1 MKIIYDN
8 IIYTLQRY
16 GGISVVWSNLM
27 QRILRRPD
35 CDITALEY
43 EGAESFNLSRQTFHI
58 PERKLHLC
66 GARWARIARYMNP
79 TSSSVGHLAG
89 EGPFI
94 FHSSYYRTCSHKRA
108 VNVTT
113 VHDFTYEYFVRNP
126 LVRFFHCNQK
136 HRAIRHSDHIVCI
149 SENTRADLLRL
160 LPDICPEKVSVI
172 YNGVDQRFHKEN
184 GAECQHYALFVGNR
198 DGYKNFI
205 PLLKPLS
212 ECAVSLKI
220 AGKSLTRR
228 EIRALDACGISYE
241 YCGMV
246 TDTELNSLYNHALC
260 LIYPSS
266 YEGFGLPV
274 IEAQMAGCPV
284 IAYNASSIPEIIGD
298 KRLLLDTLD
307 TESLR
312 ARITM
317 LYDPLTRESIIK
329 AGIKNAQRFTW
340 ENMEEAYY
348 KLYRMLLGEHHTLT
362 TK

>member
-8 IIYTLQRY
+8 IIYSLQRY
-16 GGISVVWSNLM
+16 GGISIVWSNLL
-27 QRILRRPD
+27 QRILLHDD
-35 CDITALEY
+35 CDIHILEY
-43 EGAESFNLSRQTFHI
+43 EGAEQHNISRKTLELPSKIVH
-58 PERKLHLC
+58 KLGSCMIRLN
-66 GARWARIARYMNP
+66 RYLNP
-79 TSSSVGHLAG
+79 SVPYTKAG
-89 EGPFI
+89 IGDEPFI

-172 YNGVDQRFHKEN
+172 YNGVDQRFHREN

>member
-16 GGISVVWSNLM
+16 GGISVVWSNLL
-27 QRILRRPD
+27 QRIMRRTD

-43 EGAESFNLSRQTFHI
+43 EGAERFNLSRQTFHI
-58 PERKLHLC
+58 PAARLYLR
-66 GARWARIARYMNP
+66 GGRWAGIARYMNP
-79 TSSSVGHLAG
+79 TSSSVGRLAG
-89 EGPFI
+89 DKPFI
-94 FHSSYYRTCSHKRA
+94 FHSSYYRTCSHKKA

-113 VHDFTYEYFVRNP
+113 VHDFTYEYFARNP
-126 LVRFFHCNQK
+126 LARLVHCSQK

-149 SENTRADLLRL
+149 SENTRADLLKL
-160 LPDICPEKVSVI
+160 LPDISPEKVSVI
-172 YNGVDQRFHKEN
+172 YNGVDHRFHRED
-184 GAECQHYALFVGNR
+184 GAKCQQYALFVGNR

-205 PLLKPLS
+205 PMLKPLS

-228 EIRALDACGISYE
+228 ETRALEACGISYE

-246 TDTELNSLYNHALC
+246 NDTELNSLYNHALC

-284 IAYNASSIPEIIGD
+284 IAYNASSIPEVIGD
-298 KRLLLDTLD
+298 RRLLLDTLD

-312 ARITM
+312 ARLTM
-317 LYDPLTRESIIK
+317 LSDPTIRESIIN
-329 AGIKNAQRFTW
+329 AGLQNARRFTW
-340 ENMEEAYY
+340 EKMEEAYY
-348 KLYRMLLGEHHTLT
+348 KLYRQLLGEHHTRT